1 MDTSARKAAT
11 EEQKKKFCA
20 KGWCFKCERQ
30 GHITRECPTKK
41 TKVHSAEITDNQV
54 EAEKESAVLELFYS
68 VQEMIACAAKFLKE
82 EQIAFIQGVCK
93 EDVNN
98 KDLGFLEA

>member
-1 MDTSARKAAT
+1 M
-11 EEQKKKFCA
+11 
-20 KGWCFKCERQ
+20 
-30 GHITRECPTKK
+30 
-41 TKVHSAEITDNQV
+41 
-54 EAEKESAVLELFYS
+54 LELFYS

-93 EDVNN
+93 EDVDN